1 MDSNSEQKAEPSQI
15 DNNTE
20 LKEEKLLKKT

>member
-15 DNNTE
+15 DNSTE